1 MDDLLDAGAG
11 GNLPAIEARLADLRR
26 EVAELRQMIAELAVA
41 QAETANALS
50 SMCKLL
56 ARQER
61 AVAAGGAYPSFRSH
75 ISDQEKTVT
84 AIGATALELAAKAG
98 IP

>member
-11 GNLPAIEARLADLRR
+11 GNLPAIEARLADLRM

-61 AVAAGGAYPSFRSH
+61 AVAAGGAYPS
-75 ISDQEKTVT
+75 
-84 AIGATALELAAKAG
+84 GAKLLTTWAHLPKAAAAVILETWKRE
-98 IP
+98 